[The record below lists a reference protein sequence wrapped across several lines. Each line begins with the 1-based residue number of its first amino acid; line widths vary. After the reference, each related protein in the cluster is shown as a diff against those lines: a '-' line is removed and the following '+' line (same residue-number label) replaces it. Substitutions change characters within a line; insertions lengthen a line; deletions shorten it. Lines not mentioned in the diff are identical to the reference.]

1 MAHFPVPGSGR
12 ERLEDLTT
20 DQLFGLFAFYAAK
33 KSSTAVPSKD
43 LAEAWGLL
51 FSGLYLAAEELV
63 SAMQSGDHRLSPE
76 REETLTGFIR
86 ADCHSGGA
94 FVLAVARSGG
104 KIDRAALIMLANL
117 SDLGSV
123 SSGGSTALHL
133 LAAACDR
140 RVRPVLIERAGKTA
154 LSGIFDARGVP
165 VLFTIL
171 GLSDITRQDIAAV
184 EKVFSKDEMRAI
196 KCRNRA
202 GRNGLQMY
210 TEVLRGL
217 KTHEPRERN
226 AFAIA
231 RAVKNTKLGGSGM
244 RPGPRNAARQD
255 ARHHA
260 RDVMGESTPGERAL
274 EGTPDISERY
284 GDLTTSP
291 LDTFGGL
298 ARKKGGT

>member
-1 MAHFPVPGSGR
+1 
-12 ERLEDLTT
+12 
-20 DQLFGLFAFYAAK
+20 
-33 KSSTAVPSKD
+33 
-43 LAEAWGLL
+43 
-51 FSGLYLAAEELV
+51 
-63 SAMQSGDHRLSPE
+63 
-76 REETLTGFIR
+76 
-86 ADCHSGGA
+86 
-94 FVLAVARSGG
+94 VARNGG
-104 KIDRAALIMLANL
+104 KIDRAALIMLADL

-154 LSGIFDARGVP
+154 LSGIFDARGIP

-244 RPGPRNAARQD
+244 RPSPRNAARQD

-260 RDVMGESTPGERAL
+260 RDVMGESTPGERAG
-274 EGTPDISERY
+274 EGTPDLSERY